1 MYNYI
6 YKYKEIYPLNLDS
19 LWIVV
24 STVSRLGV
32 VWPGLYAQEG
42 QNFSLLHH
50 VQTDSGTHT
59 TSYRKGI
66 VAFTP
71 GGKATGALS

>member
-32 VWPGLYAQEG
+32 V
-42 QNFSLLHH
+42 
-50 VQTDSGTHT
+50 
-59 TSYRKGI
+59 
-66 VAFTP
+66 
-71 GGKATGALS
+71 